1 MQENTLP
8 KEESQIL
15 MSAHK
20 LQITL
25 ARKARY
31 DLSDILSFT
40 LQTYG
45 EVQLTKYRDMIN
57 DALIAIAKNPQLG
70 HKIYGVMV
78 YNVGRHK
85 IFYRVENSTIY
96 VLRILHDRMDAVR
109 YLH

>member
-1 MQENTLP
+1 
-8 KEESQIL
+8 

-25 ARKARY
+25 TQKAQT
-31 DLSDILSFT
+31 DLSNILSFT
-40 LQTYG
+40 LQTWG
-45 EVQLTKYRDMIN
+45 EKQFIKYKDTIN
-57 DALIAIAKNPQLG
+57 DGLIAIASNPQLG
-70 HKIYGVMV
+70 QKIYGVMN
-78 YNVGRHK
+78 YHVGRHK